1 MDRLVHI
8 HTHRILRSVFILRDT
23 AKLLTF
29 RCSEDADFDQVSLSG
44 PTLAYR
50 PLSDNTWWTNWLAQ
64 VAGNDTIPEQ
74 YAYHL
79 EGDTD
84 DWDNNLQNTNR
95 TLTALLKT
103 YGLPER
109 QIHINEYANS
119 AEQIPAGAAWWRL
132 ERYDAFG

>member
-1 MDRLVHI
+1 M
-8 HTHRILRSVFILRDT
+8 
-23 AKLLTF
+23 LTF

-119 AEQIPAGAAWWRL
+119 AEQIPAGAAWWISRL